1 MTTRNPVSPKA
12 HGAWLGASSGAGAGT
27 VAVGLI
33 EQYVTHK
40 ALPAADVA
48 AVYWVMS
55 AVLAF
60 AGAWLAPRSGPPPPA
75 MGGEVPS
82 AIINFPGLVDPV
94 YAQKIKDALA
104 KAVRQDPPMRPPA

>member
-1 MTTRNPVSPKA
+1 MTAHNPVSPKA

-48 AVYWVMS
+48 AVYWVTS

-60 AGAWLAPRSGPPPPA
+60 AGAWLAPRSGPPPA

-82 AIINFPGLVDPV
+82 AIINFPGPVDPV

-104 KAVRQDPPMRPPA
+104 KAVRQDPSARPPA